1 MEKIIFI
8 HLFNVR
14 SGSPKVL
21 SQVINSLRKKKF
33 YTELLTS
40 AHTDGFLTN
49 IADQQHSLFYRRSE
63 NKLLTLFYYLLSQ
76 ILLFIQCLRYWNK
89 DVVFYINTMM
99 PFGAALAGK
108 LMGKQ
113 VYWHLHETS
122 IKPKLLK
129 QFLRFIIN
137 LTADKIIFVS
147 RYLQEAESFKNKDQI
162 IIYNSIDSTLIPEKK
177 PKILPNTFNILMVC
191 SLKKYK
197 GVFEFLKIANLL
209 HQNISLSFTLILN
222 ADQNEI
228 DDYLNDE
235 TIPTNVTIYSRQQ
248 DVDLFYT
255 QGNLL
260 LNLSRPDEWIE
271 TFGLTILEGM
281 IHGLPV
287 IAPPVG
293 GPAEIVRN
301 TIEGYLISSY
311 EVNTIAEKIVFL
323 STHKTEY
330 ETLSINALRR
340 VNDFNE
346 KEFEEKISAVFE
358 GKK

>member
-1 MEKIIFI
+1 MKKIVFI
-8 HLFNVR
+8 HLYNDR

-21 SQVINSLRKKKF
+21 SQVIKNVRKKKF

-49 IADQQHSLFYRRSE
+49 VADKSHILFFRRSE
-63 NKLLTLFYYLLSQ
+63 NKFLTLLYYLISQ
-76 ILLFIQCLRYWNK
+76 TLLFFQCFRYWNK

-108 LMGKQ
+108 LLGKKI
-113 VYWHLHETS
+113 YWHIHETS

-129 QFLRFIIN
+129 QFLRSIIE

-147 RYLQEAESFKNKDQI
+147 QYLQETESFKNKEQI
-162 IIYNSIDSTLIPEKK
+162 TIYNSIDSSLISTKK
-177 PKILPNTFNILMVC
+177 PKILHDTFNILMVC
-191 SLKKYK
+191 SLKRYK
-197 GVFEFLKIANLL
+197 GIFEFLKIANLL
-209 HQNISLSFTLILN
+209 HQNSSISFTLILN
-222 ADQNEI
+222 ADKSEI
-228 DDYLNDE
+228 DDYLKDE
-235 TIPTNVTIYSRQQ
+235 TVPSNVTIYPRQQ
-248 DVDLFYT
+248 HVDPFYE
-255 QGNLL
+255 QGDLL

-281 IHGLPV
+281 MHGLPV
-287 IAPPVG
+287 IAPPIG
-293 GPAEIVRN
+293 GPAEIIRD

-311 EVNTIAEKIVFL
+311 AVNIIAEKIVLL
-323 STHKTEY
+323 SNHKTEY
-330 ETLSINALRR
+330 EILSINALRR

-346 KEFEEKISAVFE
+346 QEFEEKIINIFE